1 MLNINRILFPTDF
14 SSVAEDAFSHAAH
27 LALQYDAVVHVFN
40 VVTPQEAGTSS
51 PLDYLPLEPVEDG
64 DDDLYAAPLATV
76 DVETPAQEQASV
88 QVVYRQI
95 ESTSPAEA
103 IVDHA
108 TAKEV
113 DLIVMGTHGRRGVDR
128 LLRGSVSE
136 EVVREA
142 PCPVF
147 TVLADGEPSPGPY
160 VERVVA
166 PVDLSSQSEMV
177 IAHAREL
184 ARSYDAALH
193 VLHVIENVA
202 YPNAYGVDPLTPIL
216 PDVQKRATEAVQA
229 LVDAV
234 RDGEVAIEAITR
246 TGYAAQDIL
255 EYVEEID
262 AGLVV
267 MATHGRTGLERF
279 LIGSVAEKVVRSAPC
294 PVFTLKSFGHS
305 LLPDA
310 AAPPSETS
318 SEETEAEDAS
328 TADASPTP

>member
-1 MLNINRILFPTDF
+1 M
-14 SSVAEDAFSHAAH
+14 
-27 LALQYDAVVHVFN
+27 
-40 VVTPQEAGTSS
+40 
-51 PLDYLPLEPVEDG
+51 DYLPLEPAEDG
-64 DDDLYAAPLATV
+64 NDNLYSATV

-95 ESTSPAEA
+95 QSVSPAEA

-108 TAKEV
+108 RSEDV
-113 DLIVMGTHGRRGVDR
+113 DLVVMGTHGRRGVER

-160 VERVVA
+160 VEKVLA
-166 PVDLSSQSEMV
+166 PVDLSDQSEMV
-177 IAHAREL
+177 IRHAREL
-184 ARSYDAALH
+184 SRSYNASLS
-193 VLHVIENVA
+193 VLHIIENVA

-216 PDVQKRATEAVQA
+216 PDVRSRAAEALED
-229 LVDAV
+229 LVDRARDEEIEMQAV
-234 RDGEVAIEAITR
+234 VR

-255 EYVEEID
+255 EYAEEIE
-262 AGLVV
+262 AGLIV

-294 PVFTLKSFGHS
+294 PVFTLKSFGAS
-305 LLPDA
+305 LVPEAPAGASSA
-310 AAPPSETS
+310 ASA
-318 SEETEAEDAS
+318 
-328 TADASPTP
+328 

>member
-1 MLNINRILFPTDF
+1 MLHIDRILFPTDF

-51 PLDYLPLEPVEDG
+51 PMDYLPLEPTAGEG
-64 DDDLYAAPLATV
+64 DDLYAAPMSTV
-76 DVETPAQEQASV
+76 DVETPSNTKASV
-88 QVVYRQI
+88 DVVYRQI
-95 ESTSPAEA
+95 ESVSPAEA
-103 IVDHA
+103 IITHA
-108 TAKEV
+108 EEQDV
-113 DLIVMGTHGRRGVDR
+113 DLVVMGTHGRHGVDR

-136 EVVREA
+136 EIVREA

-147 TVLADGEPSPGPY
+147 TVLADEEHPSPGPY

-166 PVDLSSQSEMV
+166 PVDLSNQSEMV

-184 ARSYDAALH
+184 ARSYNAALD

-216 PDVQKRATEAVQA
+216 PDVQQRATEALTM
-229 LVDAV
+229 LVHEAEDE
-234 RDGEVAIEAITR
+234 EVPIQSVVR

-255 EYVEEID
+255 DYLDEVD

-279 LIGSVAEKVVRSAPC
+279 LIGSVAAKIVRSSPC
-294 PVFTLKSFGHS
+294 PVFTLKSFGKS
-305 LLPDA
+305 LVSEPTTDTEPA
-310 AAPPSETS
+310 A
-318 SEETEAEDAS
+318 D
-328 TADASPTP
+328 